1 MCIKFVILGLKM
13 NYNASIKQYLT
24 DDIAAKTTS
33 LNPHKIIEEVLKDL
47 KKNMET
53 LAYSIDN
60 EPVISSIKSQSFSKS
75 LTAIYILQSSL
86 NFDEGK
92 EIAENLYRI
101 YEFCKDGVMRG
112 FTKKDSKFVYD
123 AIPPIDEIL
132 DGWKQIS

>member
-1 MCIKFVILGLKM
+1 M
-13 NYNASIKQYLT
+13 NFNASMKQYIN
-24 DDIAAKTTS
+24 DEISAKTSS

-47 KKNMET
+47 KKNMGT

-92 EIAENLYRI
+92 EIAENLFRI
-101 YEFCKDGVMRG
+101 YEFCKDGIMKG
-112 FTKKDSKFVYD
+112 FTKRDSKLIYD

-132 DGWKQIS
+132 DGWKQIK

>member
-1 MCIKFVILGLKM
+1 M

-92 EIAENLYRI
+92 EIHDLQKEYTSHNTRRLKV
-101 YEFCKDGVMRG
+101 E
-112 FTKKDSKFVYD
+112 
-123 AIPPIDEIL
+123 EI
-132 DGWKQIS
+132 KQLS

>member
-1 MCIKFVILGLKM
+1 M
-13 NYNASIKQYLT
+13 NYSASMKQYIN
-24 DDIAAKTTS
+24 DDISAKTS
-33 LNPHKIIEEVLKDL
+33 NLNPHKIIEEVLKDL

-92 EIAENLYRI
+92 DIAENLYRI
-101 YEFCKDGVMRG
+101 YEFCKDGIMKG
-112 FTKKDSKFVYD
+112 FTKRNSKFIYD
-123 AIPPIDEIL
+123 AIPPIEEIL
-132 DGWKQIS
+132 DGWKKIK